1 MTFVPQR
8 GPGAATGPR
17 RGHGGG
23 TPAAPSPIEIAL
35 KEAAAAAARG
45 EVPVGAVVTAEDGT
59 VIARAGNEVEA
70 RNDPTAH
77 AEILALRAAAQ
88 RLGSPRL
95 PGCTLTVT
103 LEPCPMCAQ
112 AASFFRVKRIVF
124 GAYDPKGG
132 GVEHGARI
140 FAASSCHHEP
150 EIVGGVRETDCAALL
165 RDFFAVRR

>member
-59 VIARAGNEVEA
+59 VIARAGKPLVKVMRLEA
-70 RNDPTAH
+70 EPPR
-77 AEILALRAAAQ
+77 
-88 RLGSPRL
+88 RLGFLQGQFNVPEDFDRMAADDIQ
-95 PGCTLTVT
+95 TLF
-103 LEPCPMCAQ
+103 EG
-112 AASFFRVKRIVF
+112 
-124 GAYDPKGG
+124 GAD
-132 GVEHGARI
+132 A
-140 FAASSCHHEP
+140 
-150 EIVGGVRETDCAALL
+150 
-165 RDFFAVRR
+165 

>member
-1 MTFVPQR
+1 M
-8 GPGAATGPR
+8 
-17 RGHGGG
+17 
-23 TPAAPSPIEIAL
+23 
-35 KEAAAAAARG
+35 
-45 EVPVGAVVTAEDGT
+45 
-59 VIARAGNEVEA
+59 EA

-140 FAASSCHHEP
+140 FAASSCHHAP
-150 EIVGGVRETDCAALL
+150 EVVGGLRETECALLL
-165 RDFFAVRR
+165 RDFFAERR